1 MATSAV
7 REAPNGRDFLKQVA
21 EELDLNV
28 SLISGQEEARRIYL
42 GVLSGMEFNNESQV
56 IIDIGGG
63 STELILGDSSEPRC
77 LTSTKIGAVRL
88 TGQFVKTD
96 PISREEFAYLQAYIR
111 ISLERPIDE
120 LRSQFYAGE
129 PLRLIGTAG
138 TIETLAAINARE
150 KLGTVPSPLAGYQ
163 LSLKDLRD
171 LVNRF
176 RKLSYSERLAI
187 PGMSDKRAEII
198 LAGSLILQEA
208 MTLLGIESLTVCDR
222 SLREG
227 VIVDWMLAHGLIEN
241 RLRYQGSIRQR
252 SILQMAN
259 KYQVNLKQSEKTAA
273 FALNFIVIS
282 CPVERPRFL

>member
-1 MATSAV
+1 
-7 REAPNGRDFLKQVA
+7 
-21 EELDLNV
+21 
-28 SLISGQEEARRIYL
+28 
-42 GVLSGMEFNNESQV
+42 MEFNNESQV

-120 LRSQFYAGE
+120 LRSQFNPGE

-138 TIETLAAINARE
+138 TIVPRAAINARE

-198 LAGSLILQEA
+198 LAGALILESA
-208 MTLLGIESLTVCDR
+208 MTLLGIESLTRCA
-222 SLREG
+222 
-227 VIVDWMLAHGLIEN
+227 I
-241 RLRYQGSIRQR
+241 
-252 SILQMAN
+252 
-259 KYQVNLKQSEKTAA
+259 A
-273 FALNFIVIS
+273 FL
-282 CPVERPRFL
+282 ERRGNC